1 MTRKGSD
8 VAHAPTSEAESHGAR
23 VCVSVCERVSEFHAR
38 PRTQLRI
45 AVWLT
50 ASRLLFFFFNFSFCV
65 IFIVLYVARLLYIL
79 VRVRA
84 VARFVRLVNSWQFV
98 FVESLLLLFCFGV
111 VVIWLFDRL
120 TLRFFSP
127 FGVCCFSAAALG
139 RGGACRSEI
148 SVSRS

>member
-1 MTRKGSD
+1 M
-8 VAHAPTSEAESHGAR
+8 
-23 VCVSVCERVSEFHAR
+23 
-38 PRTQLRI
+38 
-45 AVWLT
+45 
-50 ASRLLFFFFNFSFCV
+50 

-98 FVESLLLLFCFGV
+98 FVESLLYCFGV

-120 TLRFFSP
+120 TLRVFSP